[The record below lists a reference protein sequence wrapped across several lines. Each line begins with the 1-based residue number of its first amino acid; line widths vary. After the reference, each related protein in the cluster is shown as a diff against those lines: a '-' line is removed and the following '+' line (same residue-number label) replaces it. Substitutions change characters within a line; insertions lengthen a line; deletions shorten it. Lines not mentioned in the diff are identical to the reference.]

1 MKMKKQVR
9 KNLFR
14 RTYEK
19 TQKFVKAAALGA
31 ALSMA
36 AGCGARSSVFE
47 VPDDSGRRAD
57 AGADVVQFDVVK
69 PVKDS
74 GVDSQVDTLLPG
86 CPPKKTAPAPNPIP
100 TPPPPKYTHTVNN
113 LIGDYLNRELL
124 DRDKGLTSYSFNT
137 SETSS
142 NANPFSDGA
151 GGTLGPQFGNMHRI
165 DGSVFPPF
173 MSSTLMDT
181 AAGKT
186 YSEQQD
192 LWVAGHSQY
201 SEKYDDVVGLISAL
215 TYSMKFSGS
224 GDQFGIPVCTTPT
237 NSVQYAACKNN
248 ALPGSMDYATETHR
262 LQIKFLGETWV
273 ITDMTPPSTSLDNEQ
288 ALAGGGTVKIA
299 KVRVS
304 GILNK
309 DEALMVDDFRFR
321 LDDIE
326 THNNTS
332 AAVISVIGLND
343 VLLKKDKVSPWTT
356 KEFTVCGKTYLF
368 HVYKLAPGYPF
379 GAKWAD
385 VAIFNKELKLMHNTK
400 LDPDYNDN
408 KHWKVYLGWKN
419 KGANVSD
426 TQPDHLRSIII
437 VADDIGKLS
446 SGGSN
451 TLEVGD
457 YIRILSDPQKL
468 RFSYNGLT
476 AKSTDYSTLRAELES
491 LNFNISPTYGPK
503 DSSGVRMAC
512 SIHAP
517 YVKIKSSI
525 NGSVFTVENVQGAGS
540 QTSATGNQFIVAT
553 SGASCNGSIGKL
565 MQGALFMNVS
575 SSSQYWA
582 YYDYTPHYL
591 KDSVLVKFPIAGDG
605 VSNENVGNFAYA
617 FHKDYMYN
625 AGDFA
630 FAINE
635 EAGTGVSKNSWS
647 ILGFALKLDGANSTF
662 NFDGMQGGGY
672 WYKKDSAL
680 YMNPIGP
687 VSICKSVPSSCF
699 LEEGGITD
707 RGSKFVSMTD
717 TLVEFKIANTLVYSQ
732 FMLVMK

>member
-1 MKMKKQVR
+1 MKKQVR

-19 TQKFVKAAALGA
+19 TQKFVKAAALCA
-31 ALSMA
+31 TLSIA
-36 AGCGARSSVFE
+36 VACGARSSVFE
-47 VPDDSGRRAD
+47 VPDDSGIQD
-57 AGADVVQFDVVK
+57 SKPLKPDVVQFDVVK
-69 PVKDS
+69 PISDS
-74 GVDSQVDTLLPG
+74 GVDSHPDTLLPG
-86 CPPKKTAPAPNPIP
+86 CPPKTGPAPKPNP
-100 TPPPPKYTHTVNN
+100 TPPQYSHTVNN
-113 LIGDYLNRELL
+113 LIGDYLNRDLL
-124 DRDKGLTSYSFNT
+124 DRDKGQTSYSFNT

-142 NANPFSDGA
+142 EANPFSDGA

-173 MSSTLMDT
+173 MSSTLTDND
-181 AAGKT
+181 AGKT
-186 YSEQQD
+186 YSEQQN

-201 SEKYDDVVGLISAL
+201 SEKYDDVVGQISTL
-215 TYSMKFSGS
+215 TYTMKFSGS

-237 NSVQYAACKNN
+237 NQPGDLSNYAACKSST
-248 ALPGSMDYATETHR
+248 GSMDYATETHKFNV
-262 LQIKFLGETWV
+262 KFLGEDWV
-273 ITDMTPPSTSLDNEQ
+273 ITQMQPPITSLDNEQ

-400 LDPDYNDN
+400 LDPNNNNN

-419 KGANVSD
+419 KGASVSG
-426 TQPDHLRSIII
+426 TKPDHLRSIII
-437 VADDIGKLS
+437 FADDIGKLS
-446 SGGSN
+446 SGGSHI
-451 TLEVGD
+451 LQVGD
-457 YIRILSDPQKL
+457 YIPILSDPEKL

-476 AKSTDYSTLRAELES
+476 GTSANYSILRAELES
-491 LNFNISPTYGPK
+491 LNFNISPTYGPM

-517 YVKIKSSI
+517 YVRIKSSI
-525 NGSVFTVENVQGAGS
+525 NGSVFTVENVLGTGS
-540 QTSATGNQFIVAT
+540 QTSASGNQFIVAT
-553 SGASCNGSIGKL
+553 SGASCNGSIGGL
-565 MQGALFMNVS
+565 MKGALFMKVS
-575 SSSQYWA
+575 LTSNNWA
-582 YYDYTPHYL
+582 YLDYAPHYL
-591 KDSVLVKFPIAGDG
+591 KDSVIVKFPSAGDG
-605 VSNENVGNFAYA
+605 TSNTWVGSLSYAY
-617 FHKDYMYN
+617 HKDYVQN

-630 FAINE
+630 FSVNE
-635 EAGTGVSKNSWS
+635 EAGVGVSKNSPS
-647 ILGFALKLDGANSTF
+647 NMGFGLKLDGTNSTF
-662 NFDGMQGGGY
+662 NFDGMQSPGSY
-672 WYKKDSAL
+672 WYKMDNVR
-680 YMNPIGP
+680 YVNPAGP
-687 VSICKSVPSSCF
+687 VSPCTSGPGSCF

-707 RGSKFVSMTD
+707 RGSQFTSMSN
-717 TLVEFKIANTLVYSQ
+717 TLVEFKIANTLVYTQ
-732 FMLVMK
+732 FRLVMK